1 MVSLFSGLSRK
12 LSDTTKESKLEY
24 FIGGALSNPGTR
36 WARTR
41 GCRNGDQV
49 QDGGARR
56 LSHTVLTFDTSTRQ
70 RIYTHTTRR
79 TNPIHK
85 NEQLFNLSKPC
96 LATYLK
102 RITSSLLYN
111 L

>member
-1 MVSLFSGLSRK
+1 MVSVFSGLSRK
-12 LSDTTKESKLEY
+12 LSETTKESKLEY

-70 RIYTHTTRR
+70 RIYTHTQGGPT
-79 TNPIHK
+79 
-85 NEQLFNLSKPC
+85 LFTKMNN
-96 LATYLK
+96 YL
-102 RITSSLLYN
+102 IS
-111 L
+111 